1 MVLSKYITL
10 CILRDGFHFSR
21 HEKQKLPDSSDKF
34 VSLGGIPGEHFDKTR
49 DYSISEGTVRRM
61 PVSVTQTACS
71 LLAVI

>member
-34 VSLGGIPGEHFDKTR
+34 VSLGGILGEL
-49 DYSISEGTVRRM
+49 I
-61 PVSVTQTACS
+61 
-71 LLAVI
+71 